1 MNTFKLTVSTPDGNK
16 FEGEV
21 VKFDVRGVLG
31 ELAVMAN
38 HIPFVTTVVNS
49 PCKIELEDGTVKNAR
64 SDGGLLTVGK
74 DSTTFFSGSFEFDDE

>member
-1 MNTFKLTVSTPDGNK
+1 MNTFKLIVSTPDGNK
-16 FEGEV
+16 FEGKV

-38 HIPFVTTVVNS
+38 HVPFVTTVIS
-49 PCKIELEDGTVKNAR
+49 APCKVELEDGTVMNAR

-74 DSTTFFSGSFEFDDE
+74 ETTTFFSGSFEFEDQ